1 MAVTK
6 YLNTTSN
13 SVDKFF
19 FVTLSQTR
27 AIWEERTS
35 IEKIPSSNW
44 PVGKP
49 MGIFMNDNW
58 CGRAQAAVGSAM
70 PAQVVLRFIRKQT
83 EQLICSKQ

>member
-1 MAVTK
+1 MSVVK

-13 SVDKFF
+13 SVDKF

-35 IEKIPSSNW
+35 IEKMLSSNW

-70 PAQVVLRFIRKQT
+70 LDKW
-83 EQLICSKQ
+83 S